1 MPRPV
6 CCRKVHG
13 EPPSSFFKPRG
24 IPLSALEVVSMT
36 VDEFEA
42 IRLADLA
49 GLYQEEAAG
58 RMGVS
63 RQTFGRIVESGRRKI
78 AEALVHAKALEIQG
92 GEIKLARPREFQCS
106 DCGQRWRISVVDDQF
121 GRVRAV
127 GLIKRHVNIER
138 AGSSPA
144 KPQGGNS

>member
-1 MPRPV
+1 MPRPIG
-6 CCRKVHG
+6 CRKVHG

-24 IPLSALEVVSMT
+24 IPLSALEVVTMT

-106 DCGQRWRISVVDDQF
+106 DCGQRWRIPF
-121 GRVRAV
+121 GAARPV
-127 GLIKRHVNIER
+127 GCLKCKGRNIER
-138 AGSSPA
+138 AVSSPA
-144 KPQGGNS
+144 KPQGGNP